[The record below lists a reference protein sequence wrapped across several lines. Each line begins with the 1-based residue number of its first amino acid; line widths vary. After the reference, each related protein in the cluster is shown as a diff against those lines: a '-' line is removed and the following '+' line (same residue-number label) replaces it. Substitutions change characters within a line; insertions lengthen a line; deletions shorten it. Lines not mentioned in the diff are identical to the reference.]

1 MFPGSYQIF
10 IDPRDIHFPHSSNS
24 KESACNAGDMGSIL
38 GSGRATGEGH
48 GNPIQY
54 SCRENPLDRGA
65 WWVHSHGV
73 TKNWKTER
81 LTHMGIFSFSI
92 DFKHGDQC
100 LSFSKNITALL

>member
-1 MFPGSYQIF
+1 MLETWVLSLGQEEPLEKGMETQSNILAGRTPWTEEPGGLQ
-10 IDPRDIHFPHSSNS
+10 
-24 KESACNAGDMGSIL
+24 
-38 GSGRATGEGH
+38 
-48 GNPIQY
+48 
-54 SCRENPLDRGA
+54 
-65 WWVHSHGV
+65 SHGV

>member
-54 SCRENPLDRGA
+54 SWTEEPGGLQ
-65 WWVHSHGV
+65 SHGV